1 VETAAVFILALLILF
16 AHYSPAVA
24 GAWVQKKRGYFFK
37 LTGSYLYTNREYD
50 SEGNVN
56 DIRAN
61 DKGVTNTSYKEVALS
76 GYLEYGFTDRVT
88 LVTNFPFKIVTSK
101 RTELPTPENPLRTV
115 EVVTGGLSDFTV
127 SARLLLL
134 GRAAPLSVQGGVKIP
149 LGYDRFPPEEGA
161 PLGSGKVD
169 VEGWVLAGTSLYPLP
184 AYVTGQVGYRLR
196 DGQGISDEFL
206 FQAEAGLTPSPW
218 YLKATLEGTYSTTTP
233 VEQESSTVTTTNTDV
248 LKLIPTLGYDFS
260 PWFTIGAEAFI
271 TLRGKNT
278 VAGTTYVLG
287 VAFTR

>member
-1 VETAAVFILALLILF
+1 MVVVLTAPLLVLV
-16 AHYSPAVA
+16 AQHSPAIA
-24 GAWVQKKRGYFFK
+24 GAWVQKQRGYFFK
-37 LTGSYLYTNREYD
+37 LTGSYLYTNQEYD

-61 DKGVTNTSYKEVALS
+61 DDGITNTSYKEVALT

-101 RTELPTPENPLRTV
+101 RTELSTPDDPQRTV

-127 SARLLLL
+127 SARLLLF

-169 VEGWVLAGTSLYPLP
+169 VEGWVLAGTSLHPLP

-218 YLKATLEGTYSTTTP
+218 YMKATLEGTYSAKTP
-233 VEQESSTVTTTNTDV
+233 VEQESPTVTTTNTDV
-248 LKLIPTLGYDFS
+248 LKLIPTVGYDFS
-260 PWFTIGAEAFI
+260 PWFAVGAEAFI
-271 TLRGKNT
+271 TLNGKNT

-287 VAFTR
+287 VVFTR